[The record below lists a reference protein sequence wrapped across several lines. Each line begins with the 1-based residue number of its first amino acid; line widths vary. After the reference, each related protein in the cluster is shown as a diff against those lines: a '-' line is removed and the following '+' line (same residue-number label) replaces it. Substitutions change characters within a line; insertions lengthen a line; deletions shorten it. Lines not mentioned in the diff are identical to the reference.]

1 LKKSALITL
10 ISIALLSIAIAI
22 YYYPRKEVAYLDV
35 EALPRPILHEIN
47 EPLLSNDNEQFL
59 CGFENKILNYL
70 EAYNTP
76 GLAVAIV
83 KNDKTIYKK
92 GFGYR
97 NLNKKLPVITST
109 VFRIG
114 SVSKGFA
121 STLTGL
127 FEDEGII
134 SWDDPVSKYLS
145 DFNVNPINYKDS
157 LTIDHLMSHSAGYPY
172 QAYSTMIEDEANLN
186 EMIAALQSLP
196 LSTRPGYIHSY
207 QNVAYSIIE
216 KILEVETACN
226 FKTLMKERIFD
237 ELKMRRASIDYQTIN
252 NQLNVALPHFFTRRG
267 VVVDDIS
274 PTYYNARAAGGVNA
288 SIDDMAIWLN
298 TMMGNH
304 TDVISNEVLR
314 DLFKPQIVTAVKNS
328 YLSLLETPRN
338 GHYGRGWRIIE
349 YPSDTLV
356 YHEGYVNGYKSA
368 IGFSRTD
375 SVGICLLSNSSSR
388 ITSRLLAEFF
398 EQYEKQLTQSALAG
412 KESKD

>member
-1 LKKSALITL
+1 
-10 ISIALLSIAIAI
+10 
-22 YYYPRKEVAYLDV
+22 VAYLDV
-35 EALPRPILHEIN
+35 ETLPQPILYEVN
-47 EPLLSNDNEQFL
+47 DPKLSSKYEDFL
-59 CGFENKILNYL
+59 CEFENEVITNID
-70 EAYNTP
+70 AYHTP

-83 KNDKTIYKK
+83 KNGEIIYKQ
-92 GFGYR
+92 GFGFR
-97 NLNKKLPVITST
+97 NLKKKLPIITST

-127 FEDEGII
+127 FEEEGII
-134 SWDDPVSKYLS
+134 NWNNPVTKYLD
-145 DFNVNPINYKDS
+145 DFNVKPIIYRDS
-157 LTIDHLMSHSAGYPY
+157 LTINHLMSHSGGYPY
-172 QAYSTMIEDEANLN
+172 QAYSTMIEDGASLSDMVN
-186 EMIAALQSLP
+186 ALQALSL
-196 LSTRPGYIHSY
+196 SNKPGYIHSY

-216 KILEVETACN
+216 KIIEAETDCN
-226 FKTLMKERIFD
+226 FKTLMNERIFD
-237 ELKMRRASIDYQTIN
+237 ELEMKRASIDYQTIV
-252 NQLNVALPHFFTRRG
+252 NQANTAQPHFFTRRG

-274 PTYYNARAAGGVNA
+274 PTYYNASAAGGVNA

-298 TMMGNH
+298 AMMGNH
-304 TDVISNEVLR
+304 PDVISRGVLN
-314 DLFKPQIVTAVKNS
+314 DLFQPQIVTAVKNS

-375 SVGICLLSNSSSR
+375 SIGICLLSNSSSR

-398 EQYEKQLTQSALAG
+398 EHYEKQLSQSAMAE